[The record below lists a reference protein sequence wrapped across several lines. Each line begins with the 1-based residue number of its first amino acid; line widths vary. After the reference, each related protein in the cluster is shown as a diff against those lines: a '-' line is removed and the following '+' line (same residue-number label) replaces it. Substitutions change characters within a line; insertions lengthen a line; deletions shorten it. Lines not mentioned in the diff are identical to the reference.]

1 VGKTLAG
8 EQRHFLRLDEVNSA
22 VTDRFVVRRSSRVT
36 EVLITGA
43 HVVEHG
49 GLRYRVKRT
58 LPVDG
63 EPVFVAIDT
72 ELLGAI

>member
-1 VGKTLAG
+1 
-8 EQRHFLRLDEVNSA
+8 